1 MMLAAVFCK
10 EVMAMADSVI
20 RMEGLT
26 KRFPGVL
33 AVDNASLSIDRG
45 TVHAIVGGNG
55 AGKSTLIKMLSG
67 FYPYGDY
74 EGEFFLEGERC
85 EFKNVLDA
93 EAKGI
98 AMVPQDLNMVNDMSV
113 ADNLFIAKQPIR
125 NGFIDDF
132 RLLSE
137 SQRIID
143 DFGLNVSPKT
153 RVKDIGIAQKQ
164 LIVIARAMHN
174 NVKAIILDEPTAT
187 LSNDESELLF
197 RKVREM
203 RDNGIAVIYISHR
216 LEEVAA
222 LSDKITV
229 MRDGCIIETDDAG
242 NMDDHRIVSL
252 MVGKDIDDYYPAKTH
267 KPGNVLMSVRNI
279 SVYSKKNPEQKI
291 VDDVSFDLK
300 AGEILA
306 VYGLVGSGRTE
317 MVQGLT
323 GSWEGNVEYSCSI
336 EGKEIVNR
344 NSASSLDNGI
354 ALLPEDRKRE
364 GVIGIQT
371 ISTNISASSMSRF
384 SRFGFIKSFE
394 ERKNSA
400 ERMKELSV
408 KANNMDVLVNTLS
421 GGNQQK
427 VILSRLITTH
437 KKIFILDEATQGID
451 VEAKSQIYSILDK
464 LASEGIAILFISS
477 DIAEV
482 MGIADRIMVIRQGKL
497 VSILE
502 NTPDLDKERVLWLAT
517 VGGEK

>member
-1 MMLAAVFCK
+1 MS
-10 EVMAMADSVI
+10 EPII

-33 AVDNASLSIDRG
+33 AVDRATLSIEKG

-74 EGEFFLEGERC
+74 EGEFYLDGAKC
-85 EFKNVLDA
+85 EFRNVLEA

-113 ADNLFIAKQPIR
+113 ADNLFIAKQPLKRGI
-125 NGFIDDF
+125 IDDF
-132 RLLSE
+132 TLMSE
-137 SQRIID
+137 SQKIID
-143 DFGLNVSPKT
+143 DFGLNVSPRT
-153 RVKDIGIAQKQ
+153 LVKDIGIAQKQ

-174 NVKAIILDEPTAT
+174 KVKAIILDEPTAT

-216 LEEVAA
+216 LEEVSA

-229 MRDGCIIETDDAG
+229 MRDGCIIETDDAA

-252 MVGKDIDDYYPAKTH
+252 MVGKNIDDYYPEKTH
-267 KPGNVLMSVRNI
+267 VPGQVVMSVRNI
-279 SVYSKKNPEQKI
+279 SVYSKKNPGQKI
-291 VDDVSFDLK
+291 VDDVSFDLRS
-300 AGEILA
+300 GEVLA

-323 GSWEGNVEYSCSI
+323 GAWAGQVEYDCFVD
-336 EGKEIVNR
+336 GKPVVNR
-344 NSASSLDNGI
+344 NSGQALSHGI

-371 ISTNISASSMSRF
+371 ISANISASSMQRF
-384 SRFGFIKSFE
+384 SKLGFINNFA

-408 KANNMDVLVNTLS
+408 KANSMDVLVNTLS

-427 VILSRLITTH
+427 VILSRLISTH

-464 LASEGIAILFISS
+464 LAAEGIAILFISS

-482 MGIADRIMVIRQGKL
+482 MGIADRIMIIRQGKL

-502 NTPDLDKERVLWLAT
+502 NTPELDKEKVLWLAT